1 MGYRRLDINLLP
13 PEMQPGPVV
22 RYAVI
27 INTILIGLTV
37 AFLVVDSFL
46 GVTTMASL
54 KRDIDTKQDQIRSKA
69 GIVSDYNE
77 LTKIQDH
84 VDSIG
89 RLINLAS
96 ADYIDI
102 PVIMDR
108 ISKLLPA
115 GVYLDSVT
123 TERRAVG
130 ALDATLRINLSSSR
144 PDTDLVTKTFDA
156 FKADDIIGDCYMPT
170 AEMKEGPIDQV
181 IEGAGVTWL
190 ASGPDVPDYKSVKL
204 YTFTIQSTLHPPVVP
219 TNIATSLDNTEYYK
233 VPAPESEAASAGTAE
248 GGKRP
253 SGAPEGV
260 SAVEVN

>member
-22 RYAVI
+22 RYAVV

-37 AFLVVDSFL
+37 AFLIVDSFL
-46 GVTTMASL
+46 GVTKMASL
-54 KRDIDTKQDQIRSKA
+54 KRDLDTKQEQIRSKA
-69 GIVSDYNE
+69 SIVSDYNE

-108 ISKLLPA
+108 ITRLLPD

-123 TERRAVG
+123 TERTSVG
-130 ALDATLRINLSSSR
+130 AIDATLRMTLATSR
-144 PDTDLVTKTFDA
+144 PDTSLMTATFDTL
-156 FKADDIIGDCYMPT
+156 KADDIVGDCYMPS
-170 AEMKEGPIDQV
+170 AEFKEVEIAKV
-181 IEGAGVTWL
+181 IEAAGVSWT
-190 ASGPDVPDYKSVKL
+190 ASGPDLPDFTTAKQ
-204 YTFTIQSTLHPPVVP
+204 YTFTIQATLHPPVVP
-219 TNIATSLDNTEYYK
+219 GNIPTSLDNSEYYK
-233 VPAPESEAASAGTAE
+233 VPKPESEAESAKPAE